1 MSTQPEALRLA
12 DRLDLY
18 ATGDKHQKDIEDAAA
33 ELRRLHFVNAELL
46 EALKLCEK
54 NIDSLLAS
62 AHPKVF
68 GIWLNVVRAAITKAT
83 GVTYD

>member
-12 DRLDLY
+12 DELVASHGYPLSI
-18 ATGDKHQKDIEDAAA
+18 KAAA
-33 ELRRLHFVNAELL
+33 ELRRLHQVNAELL
-46 EALKLCEK
+46 EALQLCEK

-68 GIWLNVVRAAITKAT
+68 GIWLDVVRAAITKAT
-83 GVTYD
+83 KE

>member
-1 MSTQPEALRLA
+1 MNTEQPKALRLA
-12 DRLDLY
+12 YELVALHGY
-18 ATGDKHQKDIEDAAA
+18 PLSIEAAA

-46 EALKLCEK
+46 EALKLCEG

-68 GIWLNVVRAAITKAT
+68 GIWLDVVRAAITKAT
-83 GVTYD
+83 KE